1 MKLINKT
8 KDLAKN
14 TGYFAI
20 GTTVIAGIYVAKGSK
35 RITKLTSYTIDKG
48 KATFNEMMSK
58 DESNEDCPSCGYD
71 SIVTDYGV
79 CNPCHELTIQEH

>member
-1 MKLINKT
+1 MSILSKS

-35 RITKLTSYTIDKG
+35 RVSKLASYTIDTG
-48 KATFNEMMSK
+48 KATFNEMVTK
-58 DESNEDCPSCGYD
+58 DKPVEN
-71 SIVTDYGV
+71 
-79 CNPCHELTIQEH
+79 IQTT

>member
-35 RITKLTSYTIDKG
+35 RISKLASYTIDTG
-48 KATFNEMMSK
+48 KDTFNEMIAK
-58 DESNEDCPSCGYD
+58 EECTEPLHDHHDGCPSC
-71 SIVTDYGV
+71 
-79 CNPCHELTIQEH
+79 

>member
-1 MKLINKT
+1 MSPLSLIIIKHNIGVLMSILSKS

-35 RITKLTSYTIDKG
+35 RVSKLASYTIDTG
-48 KATFNEMMSK
+48 KATFNEMVAK
-58 DESNEDCPSCGYD
+58 DKPVEK
-71 SIVTDYGV
+71 
-79 CNPCHELTIQEH
+79 IQTT

>member
-1 MKLINKT
+1 MSILSKS

-35 RITKLTSYTIDKG
+35 RVSKLASYTIDTG
-48 KATFNEMMSK
+48 KATFNEMVSK
-58 DESNEDCPSCGYD
+58 ETSNENCPSCGID
-71 SIVTDYGV
+71 HILKKFGV
-79 CNPCHELTIQEH
+79 CEPCHDLTMQEH

>member
-1 MKLINKT
+1 MSPLSMIIIKHNIGVLMSILSKS

-35 RITKLTSYTIDKG
+35 RISKLASYTIDTG
-48 KATFNEMMSK
+48 KATFNEMVAK
-58 DESNEDCPSCGYD
+58 DEP
-71 SIVTDYGV
+71 VKK
-79 CNPCHELTIQEH
+79 IQTT

>member
-1 MKLINKT
+1 MIIIKHNIGVLMSILSKS

-35 RITKLTSYTIDKG
+35 RISKLASYTIDTG
-48 KATFNEMMSK
+48 KATFNEMVAK
-58 DESNEDCPSCGYD
+58 DEPVEK
-71 SIVTDYGV
+71 
-79 CNPCHELTIQEH
+79 IQTT